1 MPPRGAFRGPQE
13 APKQGELGSSNQGQ
27 GARMAGRGGQQAAV
41 LARGL
46 RAGLMAG
53 ALALLAACV
62 PSTLPPT
69 SLPPAPVLPV
79 QLDTPRDA
87 AQAFIVVADRI
98 EPLAEAFC
106 RRSAAFGTSCDFQ
119 IGVDPDAK
127 AQPNAFQTL
136 DARER
141 PVIIFT
147 ASLIAMARNADE
159 LAFVMSHE
167 VAHHIAGHIP
177 RRMATAERGAL
188 LGAVYGQITGA
199 DAATIEELQ
208 RMGAALG
215 ARQYSKEFELEAD
228 ALGARIAYAAGF
240 DPLLGTGFFDRLPDP
255 GDRFLGS
262 HPPNAQR
269 RAIVQQAM
277 AQIAAGR

>member
-1 MPPRGAFRGPQE
+1 
-13 APKQGELGSSNQGQ
+13 
-27 GARMAGRGGQQAAV
+27 MAGRIIGTALRR
-41 LARGL
+41 LASM
-46 RAGLMAG
+46 ALMLG
-53 ALALLAACV
+53 TLAACV
-62 PSTLPPT
+62 PATMPT
-69 SLPPAPVLPV
+69 SPPPALPAR
-79 QLDTPRDA
+79 QAPLALPARLDTPQAA
-87 AQAFIVVADRI
+87 AQAFVAVADRI
-98 EPLAEAFC
+98 EPLAERYC
-106 RRSAAFGTSCDFQ
+106 RQTAPLGTSCDFQ

-127 AQPNAFQTL
+127 APPNAFQTL
-136 DARER
+136 DERQR
-141 PVIIFT
+141 PVVIFT

-159 LAFVMSHE
+159 LAFVMAHE

-188 LGAVYGQITGA
+188 LGAVYGQISGA
-199 DAATIEELQ
+199 DAATIAELQ

-240 DPLLGTGFFDRLPDP
+240 DPLAGTGFFDRLPDP

-269 RAIVQQAM
+269 RATVRATVSAMVADLQA
-277 AQIAAGR
+277 GS

>member
-1 MPPRGAFRGPQE
+1 
-13 APKQGELGSSNQGQ
+13 
-27 GARMAGRGGQQAAV
+27 MAGRIINAT
-41 LARGL
+41 L
-46 RAGLMAG
+46 RRCG
-53 ALALLAACV
+53 ALALVLISLAGCV
-62 PSTLPPT
+62 PGTVPTTTAPRPGALPV
-69 SLPPAPVLPV
+69 PPARPAVPVR
-79 QLDTPRDA
+79 LDTPQAA
-87 AQAFIVVADRI
+87 AQAFVAVADRI
-98 EPLAEAFC
+98 EPLAEAYC
-106 RRSAAFGTSCDFQ
+106 RQSAPFGTSCDFQ
-119 IGVDPDAK
+119 IGVDPNPEAP
-127 AQPNAFQTL
+127 PNAFQTL
-136 DARER
+136 DDRQR
-141 PVIIFT
+141 PVVIFT

-199 DAATIEELQ
+199 DAATIEQLQ
-208 RMGAALG
+208 RVGAALG

-240 DPLLGTGFFDRLPDP
+240 DPLLGAGFFDRLPDP

-269 RAIVQQAM
+269 RATVRAAVAQVQ
-277 AQIAAGR
+277 AGS